1 MEAGKRMKESPG
13 ERGTALV
20 VALLALALMMTL
32 VMGMSLTAIS
42 EMGVTNTYA
51 NQTQAFAAAEAGLYH
66 TVNLIRNYTNAGGDP
81 NFTNLLAERG
91 TVSNILLQGNNPFTD
106 SAKFASGCE
115 MITDAL
121 GSDGQ
126 PITNSSGVPVGHQFR
141 DASGNVVPGA
151 YYSVHMIDDERSSS
165 AAAVKVPNF
174 NPPATPTWENGDATT
189 DNNGRVVVYSTGTYG
204 SASVTLE
211 GWIGFMPYPA
221 LVAQYDINI
230 SGNSEIQGAYGGV
243 HSNHNLIVGNGG
255 GNSWHVEQTATAS
268 GVISPSV
275 AAADPHVDGFAGQ
288 GQAQLYLPKFVT
300 TEPLTSGGPATSPR
314 IVDYI
319 TRKADRLLIDPAY
332 ASTNRTGETAQ
343 QRVNKLEAR
352 LNLTAN
358 SLWTAMTTGGANP
371 AQEQAI
377 SITRDASTGVG
388 TPSLISNVSDTGWR
402 YNNGNGGYWDVQS
415 STIDGHS
422 YYVIGLDNYNL
433 TTPADSTANGGNV
446 KLSSN
451 AGTDNIP
458 IHISILTTGS
468 IELSGNPNFIAQMTS
483 VQTTPTE
490 LPPFVRPSFLM
501 VATEDIKIR
510 GDASV
515 PRFSGVIFAGEQFD
529 LSGNGAIDGQVLG
542 LSNPDVSGSPVSENS
557 ISGSFELTFNGGQSV
572 GRIMLMSWRQI
583 KQ

>member
-1 MEAGKRMKESPG
+1 MQGGKSIKESPG

-66 TVNLIRNYTNAGGDP
+66 AVNLARNFTNGGSDP
-81 NFTNLLAERG
+81 NFTNLLAQRG
-91 TVSNILLQGNNPFTD
+91 TVSTNYLQGNNPFTD
-106 SAKFASGCE
+106 SSKFATGCE
-115 MITDAL
+115 MITDAV
-121 GSDGQ
+121 GNDGTV
-126 PITNSSGVPVGHQFR
+126 IVNSNGVPLGHQVR
-141 DASGNVVPGA
+141 DASGNVVAGA
-151 YYSVHMIDDERSSS
+151 YYSVHMVDDEKSSS

-174 NPPATPTWENGDATT
+174 NPTGTWEDGSATV
-189 DNNGRVVVYSTGTYG
+189 DSNGRVVIYSTGTYG

-268 GVISPSV
+268 NIISPSV
-275 AAADPHVDGFAGQ
+275 SAADPHVDGFVGQ

-300 TEPLTSGGPATSPR
+300 TAPLPSGGGATSPR
-314 IVDYI
+314 IADYI
-319 TRKADRLLIDPAY
+319 IRKADVLLIDPAY

-352 LNLTAN
+352 LNLTTN
-358 SLWTAMTTGGANP
+358 SLWTALTTGGANP
-371 AQEQAI
+371 AQEQAVT
-377 SITRDASTGVG
+377 ITRNTLTGIG
-388 TPSLISNVSDTGWR
+388 TPSLISNVNSTGWR
-402 YNNGNGGYWDVQS
+402 YNNGNGGYWDIQS
-415 STIDGHS
+415 ASVDGHG
-422 YYVIGLDNYNL
+422 YYVVGLDNYNL
-433 TTPADSTANGGNV
+433 TTPSSSSSNGGNV
-446 KLSSN
+446 KLTSN
-451 AGTDNIP
+451 AGTDNTP
-458 IHISILTTGS
+458 IHLSILATGS
-468 IELSGNPNFIAQMTS
+468 IEIAGNPNFISQINS
-483 VQTTPTE
+483 VQTTE
-490 LPPFVRPSFLM
+490 LPPFVAPNFLL
-501 VATEDIKIR
+501 VAVEDIKIR

-529 LSGNGAIDGQVLG
+529 LSGNGAIDGQILG
-542 LSNPDVSGSPVSENS
+542 LSNTHLSGSPVSDNS
-557 ISGSFELTFNGGQSV
+557 ISGSFELTFNGGQAV
-572 GRIMLMSWRQI
+572 GRIMLLSWRQI